1 MTPKI
6 GKTAKDIF
14 APTAKPPVAKP
25 KGSGRPA
32 EHGEPWTKVTVVL
45 FDRQIAYLDR
55 AAADIRLKTRS
66 AVSRA
71 ELIRAMIDAVEA
83 GKIDLSIAG
92 SEEASEKLGIGRAAV
107 LALVR
112 RGVLKAKRKAA
123 GKLSWL
129 EIPDREI
136 ERFMRERTFGRGP
149 RGVRWTLKRKTK

>member
-14 APTAKPPVAKP
+14 APTAKPTAAKP
-25 KGSGRPA
+25 KGPGRPA

-45 FDRQIAYLDR
+45 FDRQIAFLDR
-55 AAADIRLKTRS
+55 LSADIRLKTRS

-92 SEEASEKLGIGRAAV
+92 SEAA
-107 LALVR
+107 LKDLLVR
-112 RGVLKAKRKAA
+112 
-123 GKLSWL
+123 KLT
-129 EIPDREI
+129 R
-136 ERFMRERTFGRGP
+136 
-149 RGVRWTLKRKTK
+149 